1 MASKLLVPLHLPY
14 ITDTPALP
22 TSGFTKFYI
31 KSGYLTYLNEAG
43 TEADVVLSRPLT
55 GLSVPASTA
64 PILSTDTILQ
74 AFAKLQR
81 SLSSIELKGDV
92 AGTAA
97 YISGA
102 LIINAAVTI
111 TLEDVLQ
118 NGNVT
123 TQSMTVGGLAVNGP
137 FALFNPSSF
146 SLQGVLKID
155 ANGNVFS
162 DPTQLLDISDYDYDI
177 TGVRNGVNKVFKL
190 RYPYA
195 PETTRVYLN
204 GIRLTLGAAYDYDEY
219 SADEIEFMLAP
230 ESDDMIT
237 VDYKITIP

>member
-55 GLSVPASTA
+55 GLTVPASTA

-92 AGTAA
+92 AGTAS
-97 YISGA
+97 YVSGA

-137 FALFNPSSF
+137 FALSNLS
-146 SLQGVLKID
+146 QGVLKVD

-177 TGVRNGVNKVFKL
+177 TGVRNGVNKIFKL
-190 RYPYA
+190 RYTYA
-195 PETTRVYLN
+195 PESTRVYLN

-219 SADEIEFMLAP
+219 SADEIEFTLAP

>member
-1 MASKLLVPLHLPY
+1 MASKLLVPLQLPY
-14 ITDTPALP
+14 IANTPALP
-22 TSGFTKFYI
+22 ASGFTKFYI

-55 GLSVPASTA
+55 GLSVLTNTA

-81 SLSSIELKGDV
+81 SLSSLSLTGDI

-97 YISGA
+97 YVSGA

-123 TQSMTVGGLAVNGP
+123 TQSITVGGLTVNGP
-137 FALFNPSSF
+137 FVLSNFF
-146 SLQGVLKID
+146 QGILKVD
-155 ANGNVFS
+155 TNGNVFS
-162 DPTQLLDISDYDYDI
+162 DSMHPSVSTDATDYNYNI
-177 TGVRNGVNKVFKL
+177 TGARNGVNKVFKL
-190 RYPYA
+190 RNVYVV
-195 PETTRVYLN
+195 ESTRVYLN
-204 GIRLTLGAAYDYDEY
+204 GVRLTLGANYDYNEY
-219 SADEIEFMLAP
+219 SSDEIQFSLAP

>member
-1 MASKLLVPLHLPY
+1 MASKLLVPLQLPY
-14 ITDTPALP
+14 IANTPALP
-22 TSGFTKFYI
+22 ASGFTKFYI

-55 GLSVPASTA
+55 GLSVLTNTA

-81 SLSSIELKGDV
+81 SLSSLSLTGDITG
-92 AGTAA
+92 AAA
-97 YISGA
+97 YVSGA

-123 TQSMTVGGLAVNGP
+123 TQSITVGGLTVNGP
-137 FALFNPSSF
+137 FVLSNFF
-146 SLQGVLKID
+146 QGILKVD
-155 ANGNVFS
+155 TNGNVFS
-162 DPTQLLDISDYDYDI
+162 DSMHPSVSMDETDYNYNI
-177 TGVRNGVNKVFKL
+177 TGARNGVNKVFKL
-190 RYPYA
+190 RNVYVV
-195 PETTRVYLN
+195 ESTRVYLN
-204 GIRLTLGAAYDYDEY
+204 GVRLTLGANYDYNEY
-219 SADEIEFMLAP
+219 SSDEIQFSLAP

>member
-55 GLSVPASTA
+55 GLSVPTNAA

-81 SLSSIELKGDV
+81 SLSSLALTGDIT
-92 AGTAA
+92 GTAA
-97 YISGA
+97 YVSGA
-102 LIINAAVTI
+102 LIINAAVTL
-111 TLEDVLQ
+111 TLEDVLL

-137 FALFNPSSF
+137 FALSNF
-146 SLQGVLKID
+146 SQGVLKVD

-162 DPTQLLDISDYDYDI
+162 DPTQLLDITDYDYDI
-177 TGVRNGVNKVFKL
+177 TGVKNGVNKVFKL
-190 RYPYA
+190 RYAYT
-195 PETTRVYLN
+195 PESTRVYLN
-204 GIRLTLGAAYDYDEY
+204 GIRLTLGANYDYDEY
-219 SADEIEFMLAP
+219 SADEIEFSLAP